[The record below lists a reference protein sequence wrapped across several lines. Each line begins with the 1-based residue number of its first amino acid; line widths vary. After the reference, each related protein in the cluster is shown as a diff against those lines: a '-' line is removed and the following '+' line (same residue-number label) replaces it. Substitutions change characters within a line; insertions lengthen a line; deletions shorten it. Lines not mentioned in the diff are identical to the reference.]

1 MLRHGCPEQVRGE
14 TEQKAFKPTMESP
27 ERPKIPNAWWRGGV
41 IYQIYPRSFQ
51 DSDGDGVGDLKGI
64 VSRLAYIASLGVDGI
79 WLSPVFASP
88 MCDFGYD
95 ISDYCAIDPVFG
107 TLDDFDALIARAH
120 ALGLKVIIDQVY
132 SHTSDQHPWFQD
144 SRQGRDRPKA
154 DWYVWADAKPD
165 GAPPNNWQAV
175 FGGPSWTW
183 ESQRRQYYLHNF
195 LRQQPDLNLHHPDVQ
210 TAILKVAR
218 FWLDR
223 GVDGFRLDVANCY
236 AHDPALTDNPPS
248 AAGGA
253 VKPHDMQR
261 HVHDR
266 DHPQALA
273 FAERLR
279 AVLDEAPGRM
289 SVAELFSHDPFGAMA
304 AYTAPGRYHTGYCF
318 HFLGPQ
324 FGADFLRDGLQ
335 RLPTAG
341 PDAWPSFAF
350 SNHDVKRVVSRWG
363 LERPQPQFAK
373 LLFAL
378 LTSLRGTAF
387 MYQGEELGLPQSK
400 VPFERLRDP
409 DGIAFWPADVGRDG
423 CRTPMPW
430 VADAPHGGFSD
441 GEPWLPFE
449 AAHASLAVDRQIDDP
464 ASMLNFVRRWLDW
477 RRAQPALRTG
487 EIDVIPTPPNVLGFM
502 RRDGVEAA
510 LLLFNLGA
518 QAARVALPC
527 GAWREAFDLGGKLDG
542 DAVVLPV
549 ATAFVATGRSGPP

>member
-1 MLRHGCPEQVRGE
+1 MAHAPQN
-14 TEQKAFKPTMESP
+14 PD
-27 ERPKIPNAWWRGGV
+27 AWWRGGV

-64 VSRLAYIASLGVDGI
+64 GSRLDYIATLGVDGI

-88 MCDFGYD
+88 MRDFGYD
-95 ISDYCAIDPVFG
+95 ISNYCAIDPVFG
-107 TLDDFDALIARAH
+107 TLEDFDALIARAH
-120 ALGLKVIIDQVY
+120 ALDLKVIIDQVY
-132 SHTSDQHPWFQD
+132 SHTSDQHPWFQE
-144 SRQGRDRPKA
+144 SRCSRDNPKA

-165 GAPPNNWQAV
+165 GSAPSNWLAV

-183 ESQRRQYYLHNF
+183 DSGRRQYYLHNF
-195 LRQQPDLNLHHPDVQ
+195 LSQQPDLNFHNPEVQ
-210 TAILKVAR
+210 TAILEVAR

-236 AHDPALTDNPPS
+236 AHDPGLTDNPPS
-248 AAGGA
+248 GVADA

-266 DHPQALA
+266 DQPQALA

-289 SVAELFSHDPFGAMA
+289 SVAELFSYDPFGAMA

-318 HFLGPQ
+318 HFLGAE
-324 FGADFLRDGLQ
+324 FGADVLGDGLM
-335 RLPTAG
+335 RLQALG
-341 PDAWPSFAF
+341 PDGWPSLAF

-363 LERPQPQFAK
+363 AGRPQPQFAK

-387 MYQGEELGLPQSK
+387 VYQGEELALPQSR
-400 VPFERLRDP
+400 VPFERLQDP

-430 VADAPHGGFSD
+430 TSDAPHGGFSRV
-441 GEPWLPFE
+441 EPWLPFE
-449 AAHASLAVDRQIDDP
+449 RAHGPLAVDVQAGDP
-464 ASMLNFVRRWLDW
+464 ASMLSFARRWLDW

-487 EIDVIPTPPNVLGFM
+487 AMSFIPTPPNVLGFVRTGGEDQVLM
-502 RRDGVEAA
+502 
-510 LLLFNLGA
+510 LFNLGMGSA
-518 QAARVALPC
+518 EVSLPA
-527 GAWREAFDLGGKLDG
+527 GTWTEAFDLGGSLDRNL
-542 DAVVLPV
+542 VRLPV
-549 ATAFVATGRSGPP
+549 ATAFAATARSGPT

>member
-1 MLRHGCPEQVRGE
+1 MAHAAQNPD
-14 TEQKAFKPTMESP
+14 
-27 ERPKIPNAWWRGGV
+27 AWWRGGV

-64 VSRLAYIASLGVDGI
+64 VSRLDYIASLGVDGI

-88 MCDFGYD
+88 MRDFGYD

-107 TLDDFDALIARAH
+107 TLEDFDVLIARAH

-132 SHTSDQHPWFQD
+132 SHTSDRHPWFLE
-144 SRQGRDRPKA
+144 SRASRDNPKA

-165 GAPPNNWQAV
+165 GSPPNTWQAV

-183 ESQRRQYYLHNF
+183 DSARRQYYLHNF
-195 LRQQPDLNLHHPDVQ
+195 LSQQPDLNFHNLEVQ
-210 TAILKVAR
+210 TAILHVAQ

-248 AAGGA
+248 GVAEA

-266 DHPQALA
+266 DQPESLI

-289 SVAELFSHDPFGAMA
+289 SVAELFSYDPFGAMA
-304 AYTAPGRYHTGYCF
+304 TYTAPGRYHTGYCF
-318 HFLGPQ
+318 HFLGPD
-324 FGADFLRDGLQ
+324 FGADYLRDGLM
-335 RLPTAG
+335 RLSAAG
-341 PDAWPSFAF
+341 PQGWPSFAF
-350 SNHDVKRVVSRWG
+350 SNHDVKRVASRWG
-363 LERPQPQFAK
+363 AERPQPEFAK

-387 MYQGEELGLPQSK
+387 VYQGEELALPQSQ
-400 VPFERLRDP
+400 VPFERLKDP

-430 VADAPHGGFSD
+430 TANAPHGGFSRV
-441 GEPWLPFE
+441 EPWLPFE
-449 AAHASLAVDRQIDDP
+449 PAHGPLAADVQAGDP
-464 ASMLNFVRRWLDW
+464 ASMLNFTRRWLDW

-487 EIDVIPTPPNVLGFM
+487 EMAFIPTPPDVLGFL
-502 RRDGVEAA
+502 RREGESESEV
-510 LLLFNLGA
+510 LLLFNLGRGWA
-518 QAARVALPC
+518 EVALPA
-527 GAWREAFDLGGKLDG
+527 GTWREAFDLGGTLDK
-542 DAVVLPV
+542 DVVRLAP
-549 ATAFVATGRSGPP
+549 ATAFAATGRSDPP